1 MNATVEELTSWL
13 DHQRWFGNK
22 GVPISKLEVLE
33 RLQLPGSEAV
43 EAEASVVQVSY
54 VLGTPERYLVFLER
68 GADGSFRDALEDPAV
83 ARAVLAFARRGGRV
97 AVGTTETVKAEVIG
111 DGARTLDSLPPEPA
125 VRALG
130 VEQSNTSL
138 ALGERVLL
146 KIFRKLEAGL
156 NPELEMGRFL
166 ALHDFHA
173 TPKLLAALTLEVAPR
188 AAGGAAYAFIPN
200 AGDGWEWVRPR
211 SATPRPRPELLAS
224 LEQLGT
230 TVGNMHRVLASDPD
244 DPEFAPGPCWCRT
257 SSAGAAP
264 SSASWG

>member
-1 MNATVEELTSWL
+1 MNATVDELTAWL

-111 DGARTLDSLPPEPA
+111 DGAGTLDHLPPEPA

-130 VEQSNTSL
+130 VEQSNTSVV
-138 ALGERVLL
+138 LGERVLL

-166 ALHDFHA
+166 ALHDFRA
-173 TPKLLAALTLEVAPR
+173 TPKLLAALTLGASAWLYVALRLGEGSWASPPADVPFGPLREVLPR
-188 AAGGAAYAFIPN
+188 WGTPGA
-200 AGDGWEWVRPR
+200 W
-211 SATPRPRPELLAS
+211 ATIASLALVSGLLAVA
-224 LEQLGT
+224 LREWLTWRRG
-230 TVGNMHRVLASDPD
+230 VSD
-244 DPEFAPGPCWCRT
+244 AR
-257 SSAGAAP
+257 GAYR
-264 SSASWG
+264 